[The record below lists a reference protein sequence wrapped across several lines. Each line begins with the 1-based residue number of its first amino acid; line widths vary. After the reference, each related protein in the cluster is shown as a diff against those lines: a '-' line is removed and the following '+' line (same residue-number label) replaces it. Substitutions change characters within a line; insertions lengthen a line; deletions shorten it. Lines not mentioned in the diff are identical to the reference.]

1 MEVDGPPRMV
11 GWITWSGRERSSQTQ
26 FLPVPG
32 VWLIHPPQYSAKYWY
47 SFYWY
52 SFIRQPSTEQ
62 RARLNQGESMSRKK
76 LGLIAFSL
84 TLLGFIVFVKTGS
97 LLLFAIGIIC
107 AALLIFSKNKFI
119 Q

>member
-32 VWLIHPPQYSAKYWY
+32 VWLIHPPNTESNIGIVLIRRPSSAQK
-47 SFYWY
+47 
-52 SFIRQPSTEQ
+52 
-62 RARLNQGESMSRKK
+62 ACLNQGKRMSRDK
-76 LGLIAFSL
+76 LGLIAFGL
-84 TLLGFIVFVKTGS
+84 ALLGFIVFVKTGS

-107 AALLIFSKNKFI
+107 VALLIFSKNKFI